1 LLQGAVG
8 DGGSRVGGCDGVVV
22 IVVVGSGGHR
32 CGGTTCVSR
41 ANTHAKSAPVPLPL
55 NRSHQTTISALQAN
69 SSDAGGNNVADGEGE
84 EAPNGWTGLKGTKKC
99 QELQQLGKCTFPIM
113 KGKCCA
119 TCKTDSCPAHVV
131 AAAEAANSNL
141 PEEVAPGGAVG
152 ASARMKCQAFKKQ
165 GMCADSRVR
174 GFCCVSCG
182 DESCSV
188 RTKRKKT
195 YLNFGKLH
203 ERTCICI
210 TSCTCACCFVL
221 SRAFTLARTFFSLYQ
236 HPYSSILS
244 HPFTHA
250 RVAVMSTFSTYL
262 RTPPTCKRTHG
273 GNVTHAAGAARHRR

>member
-1 LLQGAVG
+1 MLQGAVG
-8 DGGSRVGGCDGVVV
+8 EGGSRVGGCDGVVV
-22 IVVVGSGGHR
+22 IVVVG
-32 CGGTTCVSR
+32 CEGTTCVSR
-41 ANTHAKSAPVPLPL
+41 ANTHAKSVPVPLPL
-55 NRSHQTTISALQAN
+55 NRSHQTTISAWQAN

-113 KGKCCA
+113 KGKCCV
-119 TCKTDSCPAHVV
+119 TCKTDSCRAHVV

-141 PEEVAPGGAVG
+141 LEEVAPGGAVG

-188 RTKRKKT
+188 RTKRKET

-203 ERTCICI
+203 ERACICI

-221 SRAFTLARTFFSLYQ
+221 SRAFTLAHTFFSLTDILT
-236 HPYSSILS
+236 HPSSAI
-244 HPFTHA
+244 
-250 RVAVMSTFSTYL
+250 YL
-262 RTPPTCKRTHG
+262 RTHVLPSCPPFPPT
-273 GNVTHAAGAARHRR
+273 